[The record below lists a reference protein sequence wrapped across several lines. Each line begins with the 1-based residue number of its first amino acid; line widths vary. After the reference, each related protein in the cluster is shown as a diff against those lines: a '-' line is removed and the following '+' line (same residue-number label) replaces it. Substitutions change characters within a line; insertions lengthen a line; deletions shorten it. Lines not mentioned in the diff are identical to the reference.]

1 MICSSVKRFF
11 TSNLLGVGNWTPNW
25 GATQNWVDVVDTRV
39 SGSEAQHLV
48 RKCEQATKDKKKV
61 LIGFR
66 LGDLWT
72 DVFTYEKG
80 ERASEQGVSVKA
92 RLLYISW
99 IKVDGNMVYK
109 AEPKSAESARR
120 SQRARRHSCRAGSTG
135 SRSCRASHSAPVR
148 KT

>member
-1 MICSSVKRFF
+1 MAVLYESLP
-11 TSNLLGVGNWTPNW
+11 NL
-25 GATQNWVDVVDTRV
+25 
-39 SGSEAQHLV
+39 
-48 RKCEQATKDKKKV
+48 KKV

-92 RLLYISW
+92 RLRYISW

-109 AEPKSAESARR
+109 AEPKSAESEDEA
-120 SQRARRHSCRAGSTG
+120 SERAATPVEQE
-135 SRSCRASHSAPVR
+135 AQAPEAAELAVE
-148 KT
+148 TEESLDE